1 MSKLSH
7 LLVYQIIT
15 SSDFV
20 QGPLRVT
27 FRFGRCLKFSGRAL
41 IYRKLSSPP
50 QALRLRARLDTN
62 GEKKKK
68 IGAEFM
74 TSVSYRPE
82 VIITKLV

>member
-1 MSKLSH
+1 MLAGS
-7 LLVYQIIT
+7 T
-15 SSDFV
+15 
-20 QGPLRVT
+20 
-27 FRFGRCLKFSGRAL
+27 L

-68 IGAEFM
+68 KKKIGAEFM

-82 VIITKLV
+82 VINKLKNIQIQINLYVVIICLTIGVLLLYDILV

>member
-1 MSKLSH
+1 MLAGS
-7 LLVYQIIT
+7 T
-15 SSDFV
+15 
-20 QGPLRVT
+20 
-27 FRFGRCLKFSGRAL
+27 L

-62 GEKKKK
+62 GKKK

-82 VIITKLV
+82 VIRRDEGEPVRDIMESRDKIEEDVG